1 VQLPKKRVKAKSI
14 DDTSF
19 SMHNYIILIS
29 TKCKEMIEDAIAKRQ
44 QQLVEEKQREKECL
58 K

>member
-1 VQLPKKRVKAKSI
+1 MKAKSI

-19 SMHNYIILIS
+19 NMHNYIILIL

-44 QQLVEEKQREKECL
+44 QLVEEKQRKKECI